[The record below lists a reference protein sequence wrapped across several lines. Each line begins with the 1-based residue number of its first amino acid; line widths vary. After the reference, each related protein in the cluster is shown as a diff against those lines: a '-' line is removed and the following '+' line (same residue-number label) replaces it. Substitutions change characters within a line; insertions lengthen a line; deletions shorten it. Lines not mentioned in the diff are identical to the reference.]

1 MYVCVRWVFWSV
13 CVCVCVGFHA
23 FVESGLEEHPVVALI
38 MMHSLLGNDSMQF
51 ISTFALRAWSLD
63 FGRRTASSYVTH
75 SC

>member
-1 MYVCVRWVFWSV
+1 MCMCVCVGCFGL

-23 FVESGLEEHPVVALI
+23 FVESGLEEHTVVALI